1 MALIVQKFGGTS
13 VADVEHIQN
22 AARRIAYEHKRGH
35 QVVAVVSAMA
45 GVTNQLVSYVQ
56 AATPNPHVTEYDV
69 VVSAGEQITSGL
81 LALALQNFQI
91 DARSYQGWQL
101 PIQTN
106 DDHSKA
112 MIEEIST
119 DCLKN
124 DLDQGRVPIV
134 AGFQGRSTTGR
145 ITTFGRGGSDITA
158 VALAAAL
165 SAERCDLYKDVSG
178 IFTADP
184 RIVPQA
190 RKLDC
195 VSYEEMLEL
204 ASQGSKVL
212 QHRAVELAMVYTIPL
227 RVFSSFEESTGT
239 EIMHED
245 RMIEKALIHGVTCT
259 SNEAKITLTPR
270 RAEPQALAQILG
282 ALTDHAIH
290 MDMIVQSHTGPETST
305 PLTFT
310 IPNHD
315 LPKAQ
320 KILKD
325 LDPLYLEGEILIN
338 RAVAKVS
345 VVGVGLR
352 NHSYLTGIL
361 FRTLAHHGIDIL
373 GISTSE
379 IKISI
384 LVDQDFTELTIR
396 LLHAAYQLEKPAAAQ
411 PKMYAVS

>member
-1 MALIVQKFGGTS
+1 MALINQKFGGTS
-13 VADVEHIQN
+13 VANVGHIQS
-22 AARRIAYEHKRGH
+22 AARRIAHEHKRGH
-35 QVVAVVSAMA
+35 QIVAVVSAMA

-56 AATPNPHVTEYDV
+56 AATPHPSLTEYDV
-69 VVSAGEQITSGL
+69 VVSAGEQVTSGL
-81 LALALQNFQI
+81 LAMALQNFQI
-91 DARSYQGWQL
+91 EARSYQGWQI

-106 DDHSKA
+106 DDYTKA
-112 MIEEIST
+112 MIEEIPIEG
-119 DCLKN
+119 LKK
-124 DLDQGRVPIV
+124 DLDKGHVPII
-134 AGFQGRSTTGR
+134 AGFQGLSSTGR

-165 SAERCDLYKDVSG
+165 KAERCDLYKDVSG
-178 IFTADP
+178 IYTADP

-190 RKLDC
+190 RKLES

-212 QHRAVELAMVYTIPL
+212 QHRAVELAMVYNIPL

-245 RMIEKALIHGVTCT
+245 MMIEKALIHGVTCAFH
-259 SNEAKITLTPR
+259 EAKISLIPR
-270 RAEPQALAQILG
+270 RTEPQALAQIMG
-282 ALTDHAIH
+282 TLTDHAIH
-290 MDMIVQSHTGPETST
+290 MDMIVQSSTGSDTLT

-310 IPNHD
+310 ISNSD
-315 LPKAQ
+315 LVKAQ
-320 KILKD
+320 QVLKD
-325 LDPLYLEGEILIN
+325 INPIYLEGEVVII
-338 RAVAKVS
+338 RSVAKVS

-361 FRTLAHHGIDIL
+361 FRTLAQQGIEIL

-384 LVDQDFTELTIR
+384 LVAQDFAELTVR
-396 LLHAAYQLEKPAAAQ
+396 LLHAAYQLDKPVHEQ
-411 PKMYAVS
+411 PKMYAVR